1 MFSGVDAGAVMARR
15 GDSRELT
22 VTEAQVLEYMMQ
34 GVRFR
39 DIGRLLDLKVG
50 TVRRRGQ
57 RVYDKLGAGNRVE
70 AVLFAMDM
78 GALHR
83 YGFWGS

>member
-1 MFSGVDAGAVMARR
+1 MRGVSRRR

-22 VTEAQVLEYMMQ
+22 VTEAQVLEYIMQ

-39 DIGRLLDLKVG
+39 DIGRLLDLKEG
-50 TVRRRGQ
+50 TVRRRSQ

-70 AVLFAMDM
+70 AVMFAIDM
-78 GALHR
+78 GAVHR

>member
-1 MFSGVDAGAVMARR
+1 MRSRR

-39 DIGRLLDLKVG
+39 DIGRLLDLKEG
-50 TVRRRGQ
+50 TVRRRSH

-70 AVLFAMDM
+70 AVMFAIDL
-78 GALHR
+78 GAVHR